1 MTHFNPDMLSIARN
15 FRGLSQTELIA
26 GMGQSITQASLSKIE
41 SGDLKPSDEVIQNLS
56 NALHFPIR
64 FFEHIEKLNALP
76 ISLHAYRKKSST
88 TAKALSR
95 MNAEM
100 MLKMGHVQTL
110 ELLTNVPK
118 RKNSLPTFK
127 IGIDVNTPQEAAK
140 KLRSLWVLGNEP
152 LENLTATVEDAGVL
166 VFLCDFKDNN
176 VDGVSLKMHGVSPCV
191 FLNANQ
197 PNDRIRFTLAHELG
211 HLVLHRHI
219 QRTTD
224 RDRHKLM
231 EKQAHHFAGAFLLP
245 AETFASEVRMPVTL
259 DDLLLLKR
267 RWGVSV
273 AAITMRLHALGLLD
287 EDGKLALFKR
297 RSARWGGKSEPG
309 DGDRKPEQPRLLR
322 RTVDLLV
329 DENVMPL
336 DAIPRHIGLAAFDIE
351 MLAGLPE
358 GFFQGKSNIVQF
370 ARLRTVQ
377 TNAEERVGHD
387 STVVLPFRTPSKT

>member
-1 MTHFNPDMLSIARN
+1 MILEVNMTHFNPDMLSIARN

-26 GMGQSITQASLSKIE
+26 EMGQSITQASLSKIE
-41 SGDLKPSDEVIQNLS
+41 SGDLKPSDEVIHNLS

-110 ELLTNVPK
+110 ELFTNVPK

-127 IGIDVNTPQEAAK
+127 IGLDINTPQEAAK
-140 KLRSLWVLGNEP
+140 KLRSLWALGNEP

-211 HLVLHRHI
+211 HLVLHEEPSEF
-219 QRTTD
+219 
-224 RDRHKLM
+224 M
-231 EKQAHHFAGAFLLP
+231 EKEANDFAAEFLMPEEKIIDQLGSTNLAHYLRLKKEWKTSMAALIYR
-245 AETFASEVRMPVTL
+245 ASELGTITSSQSANLWRQMAMRGYRKVEPNEL
-259 DDLLLLKR
+259 DREATYRVASMLFDYAIDAKKTSASVISELSQLFDLYEDDFKKLYYFD
-267 RWGVSV
+267 
-273 AAITMRLHALGLLD
+273 LD
-287 EDGKLALFKR
+287 SME
-297 RSARWGGKSEPG
+297 
-309 DGDRKPEQPRLLR
+309 
-322 RTVDLLV
+322 T
-329 DENVMPL
+329 
-336 DAIPRHIGLAAFDIE
+336 IE
-351 MLAGLPE
+351 MV
-358 GFFQGKSNIVQF
+358 S
-370 ARLRTVQ
+370 
-377 TNAEERVGHD
+377 
-387 STVVLPFRTPSKT
+387 

>member
-1 MTHFNPDMLSIARN
+1 MILEVNMTHFNPDMLSIARN

-26 GMGQSITQASLSKIE
+26 VMGQSITQASLSKIE
-41 SGDLKPSDEVIQNLS
+41 SGDLIPSDEVIQNLS

-211 HLVLHRHI
+211 HLVLHEEPSEF
-219 QRTTD
+219 
-224 RDRHKLM
+224 M
-231 EKQAHHFAGAFLLP
+231 EKEANDFAAEFLMPEEKIIDQLGSTNLAHYLRLKKEWKTSMAALIYR
-245 AETFASEVRMPVTL
+245 ASELGTITSSQSANLWRQMAMRGYRKVEPNEL
-259 DDLLLLKR
+259 DREPTYRVASMLFDYAIDAKKTSTSVISELSQLFDLYEDDFKKLYYFD
-267 RWGVSV
+267 
-273 AAITMRLHALGLLD
+273 LD
-287 EDGKLALFKR
+287 SME
-297 RSARWGGKSEPG
+297 
-309 DGDRKPEQPRLLR
+309 
-322 RTVDLLV
+322 T
-329 DENVMPL
+329 
-336 DAIPRHIGLAAFDIE
+336 IE
-351 MLAGLPE
+351 MV
-358 GFFQGKSNIVQF
+358 S
-370 ARLRTVQ
+370 
-377 TNAEERVGHD
+377 
-387 STVVLPFRTPSKT
+387 